1 MDVDRLLKCASKYL
15 KIALGE
21 DLPGDSKDL
30 TKVLKNLENL
40 DTFRARKRY
49 AERNLKR
56 LSSGSSRLVYLTSK
70 GTILKLA
77 KNEKGL
83 AQNKA
88 ESNPKM
94 KSKYLNK
101 ILRYAKN
108 NVWIETEKLEK
119 IKAKQFEEMTGVDF
133 QLFSDAISYGLKD
146 VAGTTHEKPV
156 DFDEVKGSDVYKEM
170 LSLGKK
176 FKLMPGDM
184 ARISSW
190 GTLKGQPIL
199 IDAGLTR
206 EVYDEFYEDD

>member
-15 KIALGE
+15 KVALGE
-21 DLPGDSKDL
+21 ELPEDSKDL

-40 DTFRARKRY
+40 ETFRARKKY
-49 AERNLKR
+49 AERNLKHF
-56 LSSGSSRLVYLTSK
+56 SSGSSRIVYLTSK
-70 GTILKLA
+70 GTIVKLA

-83 AQNKA
+83 AQNEV

-101 ILRYAKN
+101 VLRSAKN
-108 NVWIETEKLEK
+108 NAWMETEKLEK
-119 IKAKQFEEMTGVDF
+119 IKVKQFEEMTGVNF
-133 QLFSDAISYGLKD
+133 QSFSAAISYGLKG
-146 VAGTTHEKPV
+146 VAGTTHDKPS
-156 DFDEVKGSDVYKEM
+156 DFDDVKDSDVYKEM

-190 GTLKGQPIL
+190 GTLKGRPIL

-206 EVYDEFYEDD
+206 EVYDKYYEDD

>member
-21 DLPGDSKDL
+21 DLPEDSKDL

-40 DTFRARKRY
+40 DTFCARKRY

-190 GTLKGQPIL
+190 LTDGKRVIL
-199 IDAGLTR
+199 ADCGLTR
-206 EVYDEFYEDD
+206 EVYDIYYDD